1 MSYLVPTDV
10 VEKMV
15 ISGAM
20 KMNMPTST
28 TIIRAIMAGA
38 ILGLAA
44 VFAITVSI
52 KSGSPVVGAVLF
64 PVGFIM
70 LILFGYDLLTGVV
83 VLGPLAVLA
92 KRNCASVKK
101 MWRMIF
107 LVFTGNFIG
116 AGAVAVLM
124 SFIWTYGFSVEPG
137 TVGAKI
143 ASIGESRT
151 VGYAAFGFM
160 GFATVFT
167 KAMLCNW
174 MVSLGVIGA
183 MMSKDVIG
191 KVIAMW
197 MPIMLFFY
205 MGFEHSIVNMFLF
218 PAGLINGGDFSF
230 IDYMLWNEIP
240 VILGNVVGGLLFTGL
255 PLYYAHKRS
264 INGKIVAS
272 DFEETSPEKML

>member
-15 ISGAM
+15 IAGAV
-20 KMNMPTST
+20 KMNMT
-28 TIIRAIMAGA
+28 TRTTVIRAIMAGA

-44 VFAITVSI
+44 VFAITVAI
-52 KSGSPVVGAVLF
+52 KSGSAVAGAVLF

-101 MWRMIF
+101 MWRLIG
-107 LVFTGNFIG
+107 LVFIGNFIG
-116 AGAVAVLM
+116 AASVAVMM
-124 SFIWTYGFSVEPG
+124 SFIWTFGFSIEPG
-137 TVGAKI
+137 VVASKI
-143 ASIGESRT
+143 ATIGESRT
-151 VGYAAFGFM
+151 VGYAAYGAM
-160 GFATVFT
+160 GFATVFI

-183 MMSKDVIG
+183 MMSKDLMG
-191 KVIAMW
+191 KILAMW

-218 PAGLINGGDFSF
+218 PAGLIMGGEFSI
-230 IDYMLWNEIP
+230 IDYFVWNEIP
-240 VILGNVVGGLLFTGL
+240 VILGNVVGGLVLTGL

-264 INGKIVAS
+264 VEGKIVSSEFDEAVIA
-272 DFEETSPEKML
+272 TR

>member
-15 ISGAM
+15 IAGAV
-20 KMNMPTST
+20 KMNMT
-28 TIIRAIMAGA
+28 TRTTVIRAIMAGA

-44 VFAITVSI
+44 VFAITVAI
-52 KSGSPVVGAVLF
+52 KSGSAVAGAVLF

-92 KRNCASVKK
+92 KRNCASLKK
-101 MWRMIF
+101 MWRLIG
-107 LVFTGNFIG
+107 LVFIGNFIG
-116 AGAVAVLM
+116 AASVAVMM
-124 SFIWTYGFSVEPG
+124 SFIWTFGFSIEPG
-137 TVGAKI
+137 VVASKI
-143 ASIGESRT
+143 ATIGESRT
-151 VGYAAFGFM
+151 VGYAAYGAM
-160 GFATVFT
+160 GFATVFI

-183 MMSKDVIG
+183 MMSKDLMG
-191 KVIAMW
+191 KILAMW

-218 PAGLINGGDFSF
+218 PAGLIMGGEFSI
-230 IDYMLWNEIP
+230 IDYFVWNEIP
-240 VILGNVVGGLLFTGL
+240 VILGNVVGGLVLTGL

-264 INGKIVAS
+264 VEGKIVS
-272 DFEETSPEKML
+272 SEFEEAAVALR

>member
-1 MSYLVPTDV
+1 MSYLIPTDL

-15 ISGAM
+15 IAGAV
-20 KMNMPTST
+20 KMNMT
-28 TIIRAIMAGA
+28 TKTTLIRAIMAGA

-44 VFAITVSI
+44 VFAITVAI
-52 KSGSPVVGAVLF
+52 KSGSAVAGAVLF

-92 KRNCASVKK
+92 KRNCASAKK
-101 MWRMIF
+101 MWRMIG
-107 LVFTGNFIG
+107 LVFIGNFIG
-116 AGAVAVLM
+116 AASVAVMM
-124 SFIWTYGFSVEPG
+124 SFIWTFGFSIEPG
-137 TVGAKI
+137 IVASKI
-143 ASIGESRT
+143 ATIGESRT
-151 VGYAAFGFM
+151 VGYAAYGAM
-160 GFATVFT
+160 GFATVFI

-183 MMSKDVIG
+183 MMSKDLLG
-191 KVIAMW
+191 KIFAMW

-218 PAGLINGGDFSF
+218 PAGLIMGGEFSIIEYF
-230 IDYMLWNEIP
+230 VWNEIP
-240 VILGNVVGGLLFTGL
+240 VIFGNVVGGLVLTGL

-264 INGKIVAS
+264 VKGKIVS
-272 DFEETSPEKML
+272 SEFEETVVATR

>member
-1 MSYLVPTDV
+1 MSYLIPTDL

-15 ISGAM
+15 IAGAV
-20 KMNMPTST
+20 KMNMT
-28 TIIRAIMAGA
+28 TITTLIRAIMAGA

-44 VFAITVSI
+44 VFAITVAI
-52 KSGSPVVGAVLF
+52 KSGSAVAGAVLF

-92 KRNCASVKK
+92 KRNCASAKK
-101 MWRMIF
+101 MWRMIG
-107 LVFTGNFIG
+107 LVFIGNFIG
-116 AGAVAVLM
+116 AASVAVMM
-124 SFIWTYGFSVEPG
+124 SFIWTYGFSIEPG
-137 TVGAKI
+137 IVASKI
-143 ASIGESRT
+143 ATIGESRT
-151 VGYAAFGFM
+151 VGYAAYGAM
-160 GFATVFT
+160 GFATVFI

-183 MMSKDVIG
+183 MMSKDLLG
-191 KVIAMW
+191 KIFAMW

-218 PAGLINGGDFSF
+218 PAGLIMGGEFSIIEYF
-230 IDYMLWNEIP
+230 MWNEIP
-240 VILGNVVGGLLFTGL
+240 VIFGNVVGGLVLTGL

-264 INGKIVAS
+264 VKGKIVS
-272 DFEETSPEKML
+272 SEFEETVVATR